1 MTAQRGDAEPADVTA
16 PPAPAGTT
24 AARRGNASVFWRYW
38 TASTVSQVGDAVT
51 TVALP
56 LLAVGVLHASA
67 FEVSLLP
74 AAQYAAWIAIGLP
87 AGVIV
92 QRLPLRGTQ
101 VVMDLIRAAA
111 IVSVPVAYAL
121 GVLHLAQ
128 LVVVALIVGLATV
141 VFDVGNSTFLPAI
154 VSKDEL
160 TVRNSLTS
168 ASTSATQL
176 GGPSIGGVLVQFCG
190 SALSLLLDAVSYVV
204 SALLLWSLPR
214 PACTT
219 APAKRESTLA
229 LIKEGWRFIAHHAVI
244 RPCVAAATLV
254 NFILGGLMAL
264 TPVFLVR
271 TLHAP
276 ASLVGLLIATEGL
289 GSLFGAAL
297 TTRMA
302 NRLGSARTLL
312 YVTAAGPV
320 FVLFLPLAQGGWGLL
335 LFAVGN
341 LGFGAAAVVMSIL
354 TRTHRQ
360 TVTSMELL
368 PRVMATVRFVS
379 WGAIPVGALTAGAM
393 ATALGNRGAMWTMF
407 AFAFLAPLALWS
419 SRVRKMR
426 DLI

>member
-1 MTAQRGDAEPADVTA
+1 
-16 PPAPAGTT
+16 
-24 AARRGNASVFWRYW
+24 
-38 TASTVSQVGDAVT
+38 
-51 TVALP
+51 
-56 LLAVGVLHASA
+56 
-67 FEVSLLP
+67 
-74 AAQYAAWIAIGLP
+74 
-87 AGVIV
+87 
-92 QRLPLRGTQ
+92 
-101 VVMDLIRAAA
+101 MDLVRAAA

-154 VSKDEL
+154 VSKGEL

-219 APAKRESTLA
+219 APVKRESTLE
-229 LIKEGWRFIAHHAVI
+229 LIKEGWHFIAHHAVI

-264 TPVFLVR
+264 TPIFLVR

-335 LFAVGN
+335 LFAAGN